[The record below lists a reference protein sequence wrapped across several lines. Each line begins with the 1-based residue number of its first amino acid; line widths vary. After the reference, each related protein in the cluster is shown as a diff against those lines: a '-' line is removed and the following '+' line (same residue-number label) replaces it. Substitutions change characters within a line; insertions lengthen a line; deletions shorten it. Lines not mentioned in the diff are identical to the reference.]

1 MKKIS
6 LIILYSVALS
16 SQAAQAHPHQGP
28 GPDSGHGQVPFFNPG
43 HRVNILPDI
52 ATVLLIGGLTY
63 YVANGIYYQRQNDHY
78 VVVEPP
84 ATTVAKAPSSDSLL
98 PLDFN
103 GRRYYVS
110 DGHYYERD
118 IDGHYI
124 EVARP
129 AGL

>member
-6 LIILYSVALS
+6 LIMLFTAALTS
-16 SQAAQAHPHQGP
+16 MAPLAQAHPGP
-28 GPDSGHGQVPFFNPG
+28 GPDFGHGPAPFFHPG
-43 HRVNILPDI
+43 HRVDILPDI
-52 ATVLLIGGLTY
+52 ATALLIGGLTY

-84 ATTVAKAPSSDSLL
+84 TTTVVEAPSSGSLH

-118 IDGHYI
+118 VDGRYI
-124 EVARP
+124 EVPRP

>member
-6 LIILYSVALS
+6 LIVLFALALS
-16 SQAAQAHPHQGP
+16 SQATLAHPHPAP
-28 GPDSGHGQVPFFNPG
+28 GPDFGHGQVPFFYPG

-84 ATTVAKAPSSDSLL
+84 ATTAVKAPSSDSLL

-110 DGHYYERD
+110 DGHYYEHD
-118 IDGHYI
+118 VYGHYI
-124 EVARP
+124 EVDRP